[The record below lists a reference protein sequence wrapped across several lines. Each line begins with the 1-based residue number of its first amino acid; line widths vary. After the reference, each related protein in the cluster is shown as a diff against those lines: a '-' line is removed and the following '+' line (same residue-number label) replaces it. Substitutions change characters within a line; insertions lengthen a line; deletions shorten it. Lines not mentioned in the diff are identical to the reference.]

1 MCDKKTVHHIAKSHD
16 GGIRVLGIE
25 IPFTRVWTLQAYTDS
40 NNSICE
46 VSQKESNNYI
56 KYVKFIKK
64 VSDSGYMLTRDQ
76 INQIRSDGFF
86 DERFI
91 SQISK
96 EHIFEVAAIQGYSSQ
111 YVIELST
118 KSKDEVEK
126 FGLDLGL
133 YPDEIYK
140 VIERLKTLL

>member
-1 MCDKKTVHHIAKSHD
+1 MSDKKIVHHIRKLND

-25 IPFTRVWTLQAYTDS
+25 IPFTKVWTLQAFGEP
-40 NNSICE
+40 NNLICE

-64 VSDSGYMLTRDQ
+64 VSDAGYVLTREQ
-76 INQIRSDGFF
+76 INQIRADGFF

-96 EHIFEVAAIQGYSSQ
+96 EHIFEVAMIQGYSSQ
-111 YVIELST
+111 YVIELPT
-118 KSKDEVEK
+118 KSTDQIEK

-133 YPDEIYK
+133 FPDEIYK
-140 VIERLKTLL
+140 VIERLKTLM

>member
-1 MCDKKTVHHIAKSHD
+1 MSDKKIVHHIGKFHD
-16 GGIRVLGIE
+16 GGIRVFGIE
-25 IPFTRVWTLQAYTDS
+25 IPYTKVWTLQAFGDS
-40 NNSICE
+40 NNLLCE

-64 VSDSGYMLTRDQ
+64 VSDSGYILTRDQ
-76 INQIRSDGFF
+76 INQIRADGFF
-86 DERFI
+86 DEIFI

-96 EHIFEVAAIQGYSSQ
+96 EHIFEVAIIQGYSSQ
-111 YVIELST
+111 YVIELPI
-118 KSKDEVEK
+118 KSKDQIEK

-140 VIERLKTLL
+140 VIERLKTLI